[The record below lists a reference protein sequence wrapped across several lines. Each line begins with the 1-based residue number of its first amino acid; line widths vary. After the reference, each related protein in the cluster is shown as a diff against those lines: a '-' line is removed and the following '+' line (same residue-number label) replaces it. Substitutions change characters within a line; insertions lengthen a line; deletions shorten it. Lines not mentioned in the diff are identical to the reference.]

1 MGIAVTGDIGAYC
14 GYLEIGARTRLP
26 LYLEAGLIAG
36 VVLPGEVDLRGRDGG
51 SY

>member
-1 MGIAVTGDIGAYC
+1 MGITVAGDIGAYY

-26 LYLEAGLIAG
+26 LYVRARLIIRIL
-36 VVLPGEVDLRGRDGG
+36 LPGEVDLRGRDGG